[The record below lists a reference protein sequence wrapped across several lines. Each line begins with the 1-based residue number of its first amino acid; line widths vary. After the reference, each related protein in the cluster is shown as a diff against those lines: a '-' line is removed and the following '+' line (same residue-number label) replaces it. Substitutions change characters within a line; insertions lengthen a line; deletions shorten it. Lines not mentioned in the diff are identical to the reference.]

1 MIHGFKNEAIPDA
14 NAMYLVISTSLHP
27 DSKSRV
33 LANAA
38 HKEIKDQGGD
48 CELIDLAYGSP
59 LPMCNGHDCYS
70 DPNVGS
76 LAQKI
81 TEAKGV
87 LLASPVYNFDVS
99 ASCKNLVELTGSA
112 WNEKVVG
119 FLCAAGGQGSYMS
132 PMSMANSLML
142 DFRCLILPR
151 FIYAAGDE
159 CIVDGEIKDTDLLA
173 RVDELAKQMVK
184 VAGCL

>member
-1 MIHGFKNEAIPDA
+1 
-14 NAMYLVISTSLHP
+14 
-27 DSKSRV
+27 
-33 LANAA
+33 
-38 HKEIKDQGGD
+38 
-48 CELIDLAYGSP
+48 
-59 LPMCNGHDCYS
+59 
-70 DPNVGS
+70 
-76 LAQKI
+76 
-81 TEAKGV
+81 
-87 LLASPVYNFDVS
+87 
-99 ASCKNLVELTGSA
+99 
-112 WNEKVVG
+112 
-119 FLCAAGGQGSYMS
+119 MS